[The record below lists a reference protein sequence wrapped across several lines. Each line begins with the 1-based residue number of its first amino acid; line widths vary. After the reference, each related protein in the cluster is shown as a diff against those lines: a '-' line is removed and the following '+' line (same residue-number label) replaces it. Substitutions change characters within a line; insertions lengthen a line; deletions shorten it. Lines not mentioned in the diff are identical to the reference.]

1 MELLDNSTGL
11 PDASTSRY
19 PSTTLLDEAQRAV
32 RSWTKEAQLLTYDTV
47 FLPIARVL
55 ETLPANENWRK
66 IPDAALGDLP
76 TFSMLPQDYIT
87 MVADLLLSLLPQ
99 LEPFAE
105 SSSLENAFVAS
116 RGAQDVCVQGE
127 WTRLGQILHLAPPE
141 LATCQRIF
149 GSDGKAAATEPAP
162 TETEFVDLWT
172 AAVASGT
179 LAAFLRTVCSI
190 SMLSE
195 MGAQQLA
202 ADLGYFHN
210 VLSAVGGEA
219 NFIVDDLR
227 HGPTYDYLREKRSDR
242 RLQMVQVADEG

>member
-1 MELLDNSTGL
+1 M
-11 PDASTSRY
+11 
-19 PSTTLLDEAQRAV
+19 
-32 RSWTKEAQLLTYDTV
+32 
-47 FLPIARVL
+47 
-55 ETLPANENWRK
+55 
-66 IPDAALGDLP
+66 PDAALGDLP

-105 SSSLENAFVAS
+105 SSSLENAFIAS

-127 WTRLGQILHLAPPE
+127 WTRLGQILHLTPPE

-149 GSDGKAAATEPAP
+149 GSDCKSAVSEPVP
-162 TETEFVDLWT
+162 TATEFVDLWT
-172 AAVASGT
+172 AAVASST
-179 LAAFLRTVCSI
+179 LAAFLRMVCSI

-210 VLSAVGGEA
+210 VLSAVGGEG

-227 HGPTYDYLREKRSDR
+227 RALEMDLQAHIQHVEELRSDR
-242 RLQMVQVADEG
+242 DNLEKQALAKINDCVAAMRQRALAPSRRSSAASVGSSAASSQF